1 MTRPIYLRTFTQ
13 EELTLT
19 NEETKLVLKF
29 IFNRMPVNLIDNLT
43 IKEFTQALLVSAIDA
58 SYSIGYVESLFRATA
73 NPTTS
78 TQKVIQ
84 DFTKNAAKHW
94 FKYATINDLKNV
106 KVYVAVCNELARRFK
121 TKFQLL
127 ATGLSNINDKQNQQ
141 IAIVLMPAIEKQLG
155 LGQIRT

>member
-13 EELTLT
+13 DELILT
-19 NEETKLVLKF
+19 SEETKLVLKF
-29 IFNRMPVNLIDNLT
+29 IFNRMPVDLIDNLT
-43 IKEFTQALLVSAIDA
+43 INDSIKEFTQALLVSAIDA
-58 SYSIGYVESLFRATA
+58 SYSIGYVEALFRATA

-106 KVYVAVCNELARRFK
+106 KIYVAVRNELARRFK

-141 IAIVLMPAIEKQLG
+141 IAFILTPAIEKQLG
-155 LGQIRT
+155 LG